1 MALRKICLRP
11 AGKCA
16 KIHWSQK
23 ENKEPAVLKER
34 CFRFKS
40 GGKDAEI
47 ICFWNMEMMKKTM
60 WQGAVCMLNTRR
72 RFCGVSFSYML
83 SKVGRFLSNPPFL
96 MRRPAWESLLLIS
109 VQASWGQGES
119 SCPIT

>member
-34 CFRFKS
+34 CFRLKS

-60 WQGAVCMLNTRR
+60 RQGAMLYAEYKEA
-72 RFCGVSFSYML
+72 FCGVSFRTCYQ
-83 SKVGRFLSNPPFL
+83 KWVVFCVT
-96 MRRPAWESLLLIS
+96 LLF
-109 VQASWGQGES
+109 
-119 SCPIT
+119 